1 MSTLTADRIRNHAT
15 RLGLTHLTDTLT
27 ELVERAETGQMG
39 YLDFVDLLLE
49 EEVGLREGR
58 RFRNA
63 LKLSGLP
70 HHKTLD
76 QFDFAFQ
83 PGLDARKVRDLATL
97 EFAKAKSNVALL
109 GPPGVGKTM
118 LAVALAVD
126 ACQAG
131 LSIYFTTLDDLVRRL
146 RAAEATGR
154 FNRQL
159 QTYLRPAA
167 LVVDEVGYLPLD
179 RAEANMVFQ
188 LVSRRY
194 ERGTMIITSNKS
206 FAEWGRR
213 ARRRRPRHRHPRPPL
228 APLRRDQHQ
237 RPQLPPQRPPHPRRR
252 RRTHDLITLPRPTR
266 EVVPRPTHEVVS
278 RQPDLALGIAVEV

>member
-15 RLGLTHLTDTLT
+15 KLGLTHLTETIT
-27 ELVERAETGQMG
+27 QLVERAETAQMG

-70 HHKTLD
+70 HHKTLEE
-76 QFDFAFQ
+76 FDFAFQ
-83 PGLDARKVRDLATL
+83 PSLDVRKIRDLATL
-97 EFAKAKSNVALL
+97 EFVKAKSNVALL

-118 LAVALAVD
+118 LAVALAVG

-131 LSIYFTTLDDLVRRL
+131 CSIYFTTLDDLVRRL

-159 QTYLRPAA
+159 QTYLRPAV
-167 LVVDEVGYLPLD
+167 LVLD
-179 RAEANMVFQ
+179 LCRHRDYAEA
-188 LVSRRY
+188 
-194 ERGTMIITSNKS
+194 T
-206 FAEWGRR
+206 
-213 ARRRRPRHRHPRPPL
+213 ARCPL
-228 APLRRDQHQ
+228 AASASWSS
-237 RPQLPPQRPPHPRRR
+237 
-252 RRTHDLITLPRPTR
+252 
-266 EVVPRPTHEVVS
+266 V
-278 RQPDLALGIAVEV
+278 LGIVTGSPGTRVSCRLAGSGRAWPSSDLSTRGPVP

>member
-131 LSIYFTTLDDLVRRL
+131 LSIYFTTSTTWS
-146 RAAEATGR
+146 AGSA
-154 FNRQL
+154 
-159 QTYLRPAA
+159 P
-167 LVVDEVGYLPLD
+167 
-179 RAEANMVFQ
+179 
-188 LVSRRY
+188 
-194 ERGTMIITSNKS
+194 
-206 FAEWGRR
+206 
-213 ARRRRPRHRHPRPPL
+213 PRPP
-228 APLRRDQHQ
+228 ADS
-237 RPQLPPQRPPHPRRR
+237 
-252 RRTHDLITLPRPTR
+252 TGNSRPTC
-266 EVVPRPTHEVVS
+266 VPRSWSWTKSATCPWTGPKPT
-278 RQPDLALGIAVEV
+278 

>member
-15 RLGLTHLTDTLT
+15 KLGLTHLTETIT
-27 ELVERAETGQMG
+27 QLVERAETAQMG

-76 QFDFAFQ
+76 DFDFAFQ
-83 PGLDARKVRDLATL
+83 PDLDARKVRDLATL
-97 EFAKAKSNVALL
+97 EFVPARSNIALL

-118 LAVALAVD
+118 LAVALAVA

-131 LSIYFTTLDDLVRRL
+131 FSIYFTTLDDLVRRL

-159 QTYLRPAA
+159 QAYLRPAV
-167 LVVDEVGYLPLD
+167 LVCDEVGYLPLD

-194 ERGTMIITSNKS
+194 ERGSMIITSNKS
-206 FAEWGRR
+206 FAEWGGVLGDEV
-213 ARRRRPRHRHPRPPL
+213 L
-228 APLRRDQHQ
+228 ATAILDRLLHHCDAININGPSYRLKDR
-237 RPQLPPQRPPHPRRR
+237 L
-252 RRTHDLITLPRPTR
+252 TL
-266 EVVPRPTHEVVS
+266 VS
-278 RQPDLALGIAVEV
+278 GGDNLQ

>member
-1 MSTLTADRIRNHAT
+1 MSTLTADRIRDHAT
-15 RLGLTHLTDTLT
+15 RLGLTHLTDTIT
-27 ELVERAETGQMG
+27 ELVDRAEAAQMG

-83 PGLDARKVRDLATL
+83 PGLDTRKIRDLATL
-97 EFAKAKSNVALL
+97 EFARAKSNVALL

-118 LAVALAVD
+118 LAVALAVG

-146 RAAEATGR
+146 RAADATGR

-159 QTYLRPAA
+159 QAFLRPAV

-179 RAEANMVFQ
+179 RAAAAQ
-188 LVSRRY
+188 HPLVAR
-194 ERGTMIITSNKS
+194 MPTS
-206 FAEWGRR
+206 W
-213 ARRRRPRHRHPRPPL
+213 
-228 APLRRDQHQ
+228 
-237 RPQLPPQRPPHPRRR
+237 
-252 RRTHDLITLPRPTR
+252 
-266 EVVPRPTHEVVS
+266 
-278 RQPDLALGIAVEV
+278 

>member
-1 MSTLTADRIRNHAT
+1 MSTLTTDRIRETAT
-15 RLGLTHLTDTLT
+15 KLGLSHLTEVISQLA
-27 ELVERAETGQMG
+27 ERAEQAQMG

-49 EEVGLREGR
+49 EELGQREGR

-76 QFDFAFQ
+76 EFDFAFQ
-83 PGLDARKVRDLATL
+83 PDLDVRKVRDLATL
-97 EFAKAKSNVALL
+97 EFVKAKSNVALL

-118 LAVALAVD
+118 LAVALALG

-131 LSIYFTTLDDLVRRL
+131 FSIYFTTLDDLVRKL

-159 QTYLRPAA
+159 AAYLRPAV
-167 LVVDEVGYLPLD
+167 LVLDEVGYLKLD

-194 ERGTMIITSNKS
+194 ERGSMIITSNKS
-206 FAEWGRR
+206 FTEWGSVLGDEV
-213 ARRRRPRHRHPRPPL
+213 L
-228 APLRRDQHQ
+228 ATAILDRLLHHCDVLSINGPSYRLKDRFN
-237 RPQLPPQRPPHPRRR
+237 
-252 RRTHDLITLPRPTR
+252 
-266 EVVPRPTHEVVS
+266 
-278 RQPDLALGIAVEV
+278 LATGGEPMP

>member
-1 MSTLTADRIRNHAT
+1 VSTLTADRIRTHAT
-15 RLGLTHLTDTLT
+15 KLGLTHLTETIIQ
-27 ELVERAETGQMG
+27 LVERAEAGQMG

-49 EEVGLREGR
+49 EQVGLREGR

-76 QFDFAFQ
+76 DFDFAFQ

-97 EFAKAKSNVALL
+97 EFVPARSNIALL

-118 LAVALAVD
+118 LAVALAVA

-131 LSIYFTTLDDLVRRL
+131 FSIYFTTLDDLVRRL

-159 QTYLRPAA
+159 QAYLRPAV
-167 LVVDEVGYLPLD
+167 LL
-179 RAEANMVFQ
+179 
-188 LVSRRY
+188 
-194 ERGTMIITSNKS
+194 
-206 FAEWGRR
+206 
-213 ARRRRPRHRHPRPPL
+213 
-228 APLRRDQHQ
+228 
-237 RPQLPPQRPPHPRRR
+237 
-252 RRTHDLITLPRPTR
+252 
-266 EVVPRPTHEVVS
+266 
-278 RQPDLALGIAVEV
+278 

>member
-1 MSTLTADRIRNHAT
+1 MSALTTDRIRETAAK
-15 RLGLTHLTDTLT
+15 LGLTHLTEVIT
-27 ELVERAETGQMG
+27 ELVERAETAQMG
-39 YLDFVDLLLE
+39 YLDFVDLVLE
-49 EEVGLREGR
+49 EELGLREGR

-70 HHKTLD
+70 HHKSLD
-76 QFDFAFQ
+76 EFDFAFQ
-83 PGLDARKVRDLATL
+83 PALDARKVRDLATL
-97 EFAKAKSNVALL
+97 EFIRAKSNVALL

-118 LAVALAVD
+118 LAVALAVG

-131 LSIYFTTLDDLVRRL
+131 FSIYFTTLDDLVRKL
-146 RAAEATGR
+146 RAAEATAR

-159 QTYLRPAA
+159 AVFLRPAV

-206 FAEWGRR
+206 FAEWG
-213 ARRRRPRHRHPRPPL
+213 AVLGDDVL
-228 APLRRDQHQ
+228 ATAILDRLLHHCDVLSINGPSYRLKDRLNLVTGGE
-237 RPQLPPQRPPHPRRR
+237 PMP
-252 RRTHDLITLPRPTR
+252 
-266 EVVPRPTHEVVS
+266 
-278 RQPDLALGIAVEV
+278 